1 MSAPRIFYSQVRD
14 RSAVFARFTS
24 FLILLLAAGY
34 TVSAMAHD
42 PSAWGGLFHSRDFGA
57 NWFPADAGLFI
68 GGALGIAVHPGDPGQ
83 LLYGTDAR
91 LLRSKNGGRDWVTE
105 AAATMPGAVFAVA
118 FDADGKGALA
128 SSGTRIF
135 YTDDGTVWQDALAPG
150 GAAPARAFVRSS
162 AATNRVYLAGA
173 HGLFLSDDRGRSWSR
188 AGDGVLPETAVS
200 TLVVTP
206 GPAENV
212 YAVIDGNIWV
222 SGDGARNWLMRATGL
237 PAGHVD
243 TLAADVRKAGRLW
256 NVAAAQVFVSDD
268 AGATWTS
275 YGRTLPEPSTSV
287 RGLAVS
293 EDAKILVLSTHRGVL
308 RSTDGGQNWAQVEST
323 LPVHLESGL
332 LLRDPHDAATLYAGF
347 SLSPYGEMWRR
358 AEQGGSLLAQLDP
371 VSLAGG
377 LAFLVFLVVVGI
389 LLTRWLLRRYRGTNV
404 TPRFR

>member
-1 MSAPRIFYSQVRD
+1 MPAN
-14 RSAVFARFTS
+14 
-24 FLILLLAAGY
+24 
-34 TVSAMAHD
+34 AHD
-42 PSAWGGLFHSRDFGA
+42 PSAWGGLFRSRDFGA
-57 NWFPADAGLFI
+57 SWFPADAGLFI
-68 GGALGIAVHPGDPGQ
+68 GGALGVAIHPQDPAQ

-105 AAATMPGAVFAVA
+105 AVATMPGAAFAVA

-135 YTDDGTVWQDALAPG
+135 YTDDGAIWRDALAPG

-162 AATNRVYLAGA
+162 TANRVYLAGA
-173 HGLFLSDDRGRSWSR
+173 RGLFLSDDRGRSWSR

-200 TLVVTP
+200 TVVVTP

-212 YAVIDGNIWV
+212 YAVINGNIWV
-222 SGDGARNWLMRATGL
+222 SGDNARNWQMRATGV

-243 TLAADVRKAGRLW
+243 TLAADVRKTGRLW
-256 NVAAAQVFVSDD
+256 NVAASQVFVSDD
-268 AGATWTS
+268 AGATWTAC
-275 YGRTLPEPSTSV
+275 GRPLPEPGTSV
-287 RGLAVS
+287 RGLAAS
-293 EDAKILVLSTHRGVL
+293 EDGKILVLSTHRGVL

-332 LLRDPHDAATLYAGF
+332 LLRDPHDVATLYAGF
-347 SLSPYGEMWRR
+347 SLSPYGETWRR
-358 AEQGGSLLAQLDP
+358 AEQGSSLLAQLDP

-377 LAFLVFLVVVGI
+377 LAFLVLLVVIGI
-389 LLTRWLLRRYRGTNV
+389 LVTRWLLRRYRDADV

>member
-1 MSAPRIFYSQVRD
+1 MLSRIAS
-14 RSAVFARFTS
+14 S
-24 FLILLLAAGY
+24 LILLLAAGF
-34 TVSAMAHD
+34 ALPANAHD
-42 PSAWGGLFHSRDFGA
+42 PSAWGGLFRTRDFGA

-68 GGALGIAVHPGDPGQ
+68 GGALGVAIHPQDPAQ

-91 LLRSKNGGRDWVTE
+91 LLRSKNGGRDWLTE

-135 YTDDGTVWQDALAPG
+135 YADDGAVWQDALAPG

-162 AATNRVYLAGA
+162 TTTNRVYLAGA
-173 HGLFLSDDRGRSWSR
+173 RGLFLSDDRGRSWAR
-188 AGDGVLPETAVS
+188 AADGVLPETAVS

-206 GPAENV
+206 GPAETV

-222 SGDGARNWLMRATGL
+222 SVEGARNWQMRSTGL
-237 PAGHVD
+237 PAGRVD
-243 TLAADVRKAGRLW
+243 TLTADVRKVGRLW
-256 NVAAAQVFVSDD
+256 NAAAAQVFVSDD
-268 AGATWTS
+268 AGMTWTA
-275 YGRTLPEPSTSV
+275 YGRPLPEPGTLV
-287 RGLAVS
+287 RGLAAS
-293 EDAKILVLSTHRGVL
+293 EDGKILVLSTHRGVL
-308 RSTDGGQNWAQVEST
+308 RSTDSGQNWAQVEST

-371 VSLAGG
+371 LSLAGG
-377 LAFLVFLVVVGI
+377 LAFLLLLVVAGI
-389 LLTRWLLRRYRGTNV
+389 LITRWLLRRSRDADV
-404 TPRFR
+404 TPRFREGKIVR